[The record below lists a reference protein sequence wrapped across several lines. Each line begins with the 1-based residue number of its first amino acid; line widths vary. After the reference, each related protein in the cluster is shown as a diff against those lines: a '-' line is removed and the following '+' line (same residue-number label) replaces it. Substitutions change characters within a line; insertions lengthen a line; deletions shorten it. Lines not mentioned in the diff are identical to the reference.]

1 MKQRVPE
8 ELRMQDRFSRYI
20 AENKLVQA
28 GDRLLL
34 AVSGGI
40 DSMVMT
46 KLFLQAGLQTGIAHC
61 NFSLRGTESDKDEE
75 LVRLFASENNMQF
88 HSVRFSTK
96 SYASAK
102 RISVQMAARELR
114 YKWFEEIRA
123 EYGYQKIAIAHNLN
137 DNIETMLINLIR
149 GTGITGLAGIRP
161 SAGSI
166 IRPLMFATRDEIELY
181 ARQNDVRYRED
192 KSNADTK
199 YTRNKIRHLVIPV
212 LKEINPSLENTLSE
226 TAERFSGID
235 EVLNSYLRTITEAVV
250 SVRGESTYFNLR
262 LLKDYL
268 AQKAVI
274 FELFSPYGVTNA
286 MLNDLIAVISGK
298 TGGIILT
305 DSHRI
310 IRNRDELIV
319 TKPEPGGKQHYIVN
333 DTGGFLNVPFI
344 LSAGVFQTDAEFVIT
359 NDPLT
364 ACIDAEKLKFPLI
377 IRNWKDGD
385 RFYPFGMK
393 QKKKLSDYFIDRK
406 FSAIDKENTLLL
418 ESDGKIVWIIG
429 ERLDDRFRVTEET
442 RKVLILK
449 TKDKS
454 IKTKVEGHPPTP

>member
-1 MKQRVPE
+1 MKKRVQAE
-8 ELRMQDRFSRYI
+8 IRLQDRFNSYI
-20 AENKLVQA
+20 AEHNLAQP

-46 KLFLQAGLQTGIAHC
+46 QLFLQSGIQAGIAHC
-61 NFSLRGTESDKDEE
+61 NFSLRGIESDKDEE
-75 LVRLFASENNMQF
+75 LVCLFASANNMQF

-96 SYASAK
+96 AYASEN

-123 EYGYQKIAIAHNLN
+123 EYGYRKIAIAHNLN
-137 DNIETMLINLIR
+137 DNIETMLINLTR

-166 IRPLMFATRDEIELY
+166 IRPLMFATREEIELY
-181 ARQNDVRYRED
+181 ARQNEVKYRED

-212 LKEINPSLENTLSE
+212 LKEINPSLENTLRE

-235 EVLNSYLRTITEAVV
+235 EVLNSYLSSISETVM
-250 SVRGESTYFNLR
+250 SVRGDSTYFNLR

-298 TGGIILT
+298 TGGMILT
-305 DSHRI
+305 GSHRI

-319 TKPEPGGKQHYIVN
+319 TKPEPGAKKHYQVN
-333 DTGGFLNVPFI
+333 DTGGLLDVPFI
-344 LSAGVFQTDAEFVIT
+344 VSAEIFQPDAEFVIPG
-359 NDPLT
+359 DPST

-377 IRNWKDGD
+377 IRNWRDGD
-385 RFYPFGMK
+385 YFHPFGMK
-393 QKKKLSDYFIDRK
+393 QKKKLSDYFIDKK
-406 FSAIDKENTLLL
+406 FSVPDKENILLL

-429 ERLDDRFRVTEET
+429 ERLDERFRVTEET

-449 TKDKS
+449 AQGS
-454 IKTKVEGHPPTP
+454 GLRAQG